1 MKENEKERAH
11 KANLRVDVLL
21 TFAFMLTLKGAHYHT
36 ADFHAD
42 NLGKMQQTTG
52 ATIKASCV
60 VCDFVFQKATA
71 FKPTV
76 FVKPLTSI
84 PLKRFVFVMQTVYRQ
99 ILSVNTNSPPLF

>member
-1 MKENEKERAH
+1 MKKREHIRRIYAWM
-11 KANLRVDVLL
+11 LLL

-76 FVKPLTSI
+76 FIKPLTSI

>member
-1 MKENEKERAH
+1 
-11 KANLRVDVLL
+11 
-21 TFAFMLTLKGAHYHT
+21 MLTLKGAHYHT

-52 ATIKASCV
+52 AAIKASCV